1 VEGVLVPLDLPDL
14 AQEVAQAEGLHL
26 SFFSPQI
33 MMHYYSF
40 L

>member
-1 VEGVLVPLDLPDL
+1 VEEVPVPQDLPVL
-14 AQEVAQAEGLHL
+14 AKEVAQAEGLRL